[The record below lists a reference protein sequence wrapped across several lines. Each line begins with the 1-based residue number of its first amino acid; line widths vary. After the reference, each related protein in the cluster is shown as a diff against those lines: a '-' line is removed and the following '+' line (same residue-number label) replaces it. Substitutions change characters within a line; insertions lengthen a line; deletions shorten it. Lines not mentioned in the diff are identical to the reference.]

1 MRKNKWSKAAGLE
14 RHWLAY
20 LMPHLIALSLMILAT
35 SCVRH
40 TPETTDVIVALSAAP
55 STLDPRFAT
64 DATGSRIAGLLYSS
78 LVRIGPDLQAT
89 AEAADSWKQTGR
101 TYQFELKKNISFSD
115 GHKLTPEDVDASFET
130 FMTAKSAF
138 ASSFKVIE
146 SVHSV
151 IVSNH
156 IQTTVVLSMPSATFL
171 ADLISLKLLEKNESS
186 LPPLGSGPFTLESQS
201 ANDIVLKARTDH
213 PYAKPK
219 ISGVDF
225 KIVRDDNTRVLKM
238 LKGELDLAQA
248 EFPAMKI
255 AQLEKS
261 DQLMVYKYP
270 GLSLTYLLI
279 NLKDA
284 YLSNHDVRS
293 AMSQAIDRKSIVTYK
308 LDGLATEA
316 TSLLT
321 PNNPYFEKTLAPTEH
336 SLEAAKR
343 IVKDHPSPDLIL
355 KTSSAPAAVENGR
368 ILANDL
374 QKAGFRVR
382 VQSFEW
388 GTFYGDVQSGRF
400 QLATLRWVGTIDPD
414 LYRKALHSKERPPIG
429 RNRGSYEN
437 ADVDRWTEEALKTD
451 DFNQRK
457 QIYSKVQKKVFED
470 LPFIPLWYDTEV
482 AVVNKRLHDYQPSPD
497 GSFWILTKV
506 EKE

>member
-1 MRKNKWSKAAGLE
+1 MRENKWSKAACLCGG
-14 RHWLAY
+14 WLLLA
-20 LMPHLIALSLMILAT
+20 LMLSTT
-35 SCVRH
+35 SCVRQSSD
-40 TPETTDVIVALSAAP
+40 TTHLIVALSASPA
-55 STLDPRFAT
+55 TLDPRFAT

-78 LVRIGPDLQAT
+78 FLRIGPDLKVT
-89 AEAADSWKQTGR
+89 ADAVDSWKQIGL
-101 TYQFELKKNISFSD
+101 TYQFELKKNLSFSD
-115 GHKLTPEDVDASFET
+115 NHKLTPEDVDASFET

-138 ASSFKVIE
+138 SSSFKGIE
-146 SVHSV
+146 SVHSTLA
-151 IVSNH
+151 SGH
-156 IQTTVVLSMPSATFL
+156 IQTTVTLSSPSATFL
-171 ADLISLKLLEKNESS
+171 NDLVSLKLLEKNDSS
-186 LPPLGSGPFTLESQS
+186 LLPVGSGPFTLDSQS
-201 ANDIVLKARTDH
+201 ANDIILKARSNH

-219 ISGVDF
+219 ITGVDF

-261 DQLMVYKYP
+261 DQLTVYKYP

-279 NLKDA
+279 NLKNP
-284 YLSNHDVRS
+284 YLSNHDVRI
-293 AMSQAIDRKSIVTYK
+293 AMSQAIDRKSIVAYK

-321 PNNPYFEKTLAPTEH
+321 PNNPYFETTLSPIRP
-336 SLEAAKR
+336 SLENAKR
-343 IVKDHPSPDLIL
+343 FLRNYPSSELVL

-368 ILANDL
+368 IIASDL
-374 QKAGFRVR
+374 KKVGFNIK

-400 QLATLRWVGTIDPD
+400 QLAMLRWVGTIDPD
-414 LYRKALHSKERPPIG
+414 LYRKALHSRERPPNG
-429 RNRGSYEN
+429 RNRGSYSN
-437 ADVDRWTEEALKTD
+437 ADIDRWTEEALKATD
-451 DFNQRK
+451 FKQRK
-457 QIYSKVQKKVFED
+457 LIYSKVQKKVFSD

-482 AVVNKRLHDYQPSPD
+482 AVVNKRIHGYQPTPD

-506 EKE
+506 EKN